1 MQAHGESGRFVPLG
15 KATPAGLFF
24 EGQCFRGVETHTF
37 TAGANTATYTGNRYG
52 ADITNNVPPHLPPCG
67 YSPQEIQTAYNLTP
81 LHQSGLDGTGETVVI
96 TDAYGS
102 STIAQDAEL
111 FSEVYGL
118 PRLTSSN
125 FQIVRAKG
133 VTGNPH
139 GVARNWQFETTL
151 DVEWVHAMAP
161 GANIV
166 LVLATDHNS
175 LDEAINYAVIHHLG
189 NTISNSWGRIEAF
202 GNPSETAI
210 TVH

>member
-1 MQAHGESGRFVPLG
+1 
-15 KATPAGLFF
+15 
-24 EGQCFRGVETHTF
+24 
-37 TAGANTATYTGNRYG
+37 
-52 ADITNNVPPHLPPCG
+52 
-67 YSPQEIQTAYNLTP
+67 
-81 LHQSGLDGTGETVVI
+81 VVI